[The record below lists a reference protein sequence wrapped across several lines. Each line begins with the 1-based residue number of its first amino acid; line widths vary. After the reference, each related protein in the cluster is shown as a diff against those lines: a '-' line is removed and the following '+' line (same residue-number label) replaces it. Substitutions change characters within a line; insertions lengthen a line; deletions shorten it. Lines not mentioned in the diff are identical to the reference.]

1 MDLSRHSSPYKS
13 SNETPTTPLIIDS
26 PKRLSTHSIT
36 SKQVSADF
44 EMLSPKLSASPRRR
58 SKSDERLSS
67 SLDDI
72 FDKPLSTATEMERN
86 LVRAIITA
94 LESNKPH
101 LWNGV
106 VSILDSFFNSREL
119 LQGRPQIK
127 FYIARVLEQLARF
140 STPEEQDFVEPLR
153 NALIRT
159 FPMVNVNTMTYCH
172 INSLLFYQILLVLF
186 NDI

>member
-1 MDLSRHSSPYKS
+1 MDSSRHSSPYKS
-13 SNETPTTPLIIDS
+13 VNESPTTPLILDS
-26 PKRLSTHSIT
+26 PNRLSTHSI
-36 SKQVSADF
+36 KQVSADF
-44 EMLSPKLSASPRRR
+44 EMLSPKLSVSPRRR

-72 FDKPLSTATEMERN
+72 FDKPLSAATEMERN

-101 LWNGV
+101 KWNVV
-106 VSILDSFFNSREL
+106 VSLLDSFFNSREL

-127 FYIARVLEQLARF
+127 YYIARVLEQLAQF
-140 STPEEQDFVEPLR
+140 STPEEQAFVEPLR

-159 FPMVNVNTMTYCH
+159 FPMVNTMTY
-172 INSLLFYQILLVLF
+172 
-186 NDI
+186 

>member
-1 MDLSRHSSPYKS
+1 MDLSRQSSSYKS
-13 SNETPTTPLIIDS
+13 VNESPTTSLILDS
-26 PKRLSTHSIT
+26 PKRLSTHSI
-36 SKQVSADF
+36 KQVSADF
-44 EMLSPKLSASPRRR
+44 EMLSPKVSVSPRRR

-72 FDKPLSTATEMERN
+72 FDKPLSAATEMERN

-94 LESNKPH
+94 LESNKVH
-101 LWNGV
+101 QWNGV

-127 FYIARVLEQLARF
+127 YYIARVLERLARF
-140 STPEEQDFVEPLR
+140 SSPEEQEFVEPLR

-159 FPMVNVNTMTYCH
+159 FPMVNIMTY
-172 INSLLFYQILLVLF
+172 
-186 NDI
+186 